1 MQDSVPS
8 LPLRT
13 LYTGFAL
20 GGFATVMLGP
30 LLPVLSTRFTLTDA
44 QAGSLFTAQFASSTI
59 GAVLS
64 SRHYGRSLVFGY
76 GFIALGIA
84 VLAFANYWGVLAA
97 FALTGFGIGL
107 AVTATNLV
115 IGAAALKRGTLLTQ
129 ANFFWGVGAVVCP
142 QLIAVAERVHNLHLL
157 LSAIAMAVAVICA
170 ILSPR
175 LAQLGNRVPEEHTL
189 QRSSAGPA
197 VFLFFGFTLLLY
209 VGGENCLGGWIA
221 TYSNRFAGMTPARAS
236 LMTSIFWF
244 SIVAGRAIA
253 ARLLKYFSEAVVLFP
268 ALIVALIGISLLL
281 TPHTPVVVLAAVM
294 ISGLGCGPVFPL
306 IVSRLLARVG
316 QSPHTGWVFAICG
329 SGGAVLP
336 WLTGFLSTHTGS
348 LRTGFAIPLAA
359 LIGILLLVF
368 VEKTFSK
375 SAATIANA

>member
-44 QAGSLFTAQFASSTI
+44 QAGSLFTAQFASSTV
-59 GAVLS
+59 GAILS

-84 VLAFANYWGVLAA
+84 VLAFANYFGVLCA
-97 FALTGFGIGL
+97 FSLVGFGIGL

-115 IGAAALKRGTLLTQ
+115 VGAAALKQRGTLLTQ

-142 QLIAVAERVHNLHLL
+142 QLIAIAERLHNLHLL
-157 LSAIAMAVAVICA
+157 LSAIAIAIAIVCAV
-170 ILSPR
+170 LSPR
-175 LAQLGNRVPEEHTL
+175 LAQLGKRVPEGQTL

-197 VFLFFGFTLLLY
+197 IFLFFGFTLMLY

-221 TYSNRFAGMTPARAS
+221 TYSNRFAGMSPARAS
-236 LMTSIFWF
+236 LMASIFWF

-253 ARLLKYFSEAVVLFP
+253 ARLLKSFSEAVVLVP

-281 TPHTPVVVLAAVM
+281 TPHTTFVVLAAVM
-294 ISGLGCGPVFPL
+294 ISGIGCGPVFPL

-316 QSPHTGWVFAICG
+316 QSPHTGWVFAMCG

-348 LRTGFAIPLAA
+348 LRTGFAVPLTAMT
-359 LIGILLLVF
+359 GILLLVLIERRSPKVAPQAF
-368 VEKTFSK
+368 
-375 SAATIANA
+375 